1 MEAMRIR
8 FAVVMMIIAVFAVQN
23 AAAAEGPAPAPA
35 SDAAAM
41 VPAAFASVVALLF
54 GLLF

>member
-8 FAVVMMIIAVFAVQN
+8 FAIVMMLIAVFAVQN

-35 SDAAAM
+35 SDAAAI
-41 VPAAFASVVALLF
+41 VPAAFASLVALAFGFLF
-54 GLLF
+54 